1 VGSRKFVT
9 FVLVGHVIGV
19 VVLMGAVVPILF
31 AAIEHRSTGIWL
43 AFGLVVLGLAYN
55 VLGLGYYGREFAR
68 LSDGRR
74 RRSL

>member
-1 VGSRKFVT
+1 
-9 FVLVGHVIGV
+9 
-19 VVLMGAVVPILF
+19 MGAVVPILF

-55 VLGLGYYGREFAR
+55 VLGLGYYGRELAR